1 MIIRRVKDGDYEEL
15 TPIWNKVFPN
25 DRYSAKELKYLDESI
40 EEPCQFLRLVAEDKS
55 LLGSASYYQ
64 HAGMY
69 HPKKF
74 FMQLWLDPA
83 QQKQGIGSQ
92 LYDALIKELRALDP
106 LSLRVSVKENN
117 TAAVQF
123 AKKREFKE
131 TKRDWEAVLAA
142 KDHKP
147 ETFETL
153 ELRAVSQGVVI
164 KSLAEFKDKEAIGK
178 QFFDCFNLVRQDV
191 PRSEPAT
198 RLSWTF
204 FKKNVLDAPDFYP
217 EGTFLAFYKDEMIG
231 LSQLWKGESST
242 DLYTGLT
249 AVKREHRGKGVAT
262 ALKLNAL
269 RHAKNTNAGNIY
281 TDNETNN
288 IEMIAINEK
297 LGFKRLPAMLSM
309 LKTFK
314 EEQ

>member
-1 MIIRRVKDGDYEEL
+1 MNIRLVKDNDYEDL
-15 TPIWNKVFPN
+15 SSIWNKVFLN
-25 DRYSAKELKYLDESI
+25 DRFSAKELKYLDDSI
-40 EEPCQFLRLVAEDKS
+40 EEPCKFLRLVAEDKS

-69 HPKKF
+69 HPNKF
-74 FMQLWLDPA
+74 FMQLWVDPE

-92 LYDALIKELRALDP
+92 LYDALVKELSALDP

-117 TAAVQF
+117 TDALRF
-123 AKKREFKE
+123 AQNRGFKE

-147 ETFETL
+147 ENFETL

-164 KSLAEFKDKEAIGK
+164 KSLAEFEDKEAIGK
-178 QFFDCFNLVRQDV
+178 QFFECFNLVRQDV

-198 RLSWTF
+198 PLSWAF
-204 FKKNVLDAPDFYP
+204 FKKNFLDAPDFYP
-217 EGTFLAFYKDEMIG
+217 EGTFFAFHKSEMIG
-231 LSQLWKGESST
+231 LSQVWKGESSS

-249 AVKREHRGKGVAT
+249 AVKREHRRKGVAT
-262 ALKLNAL
+262 ALKLKAL
-269 RHAKNTNAGNIY
+269 RLAKNTNAGNIY

-288 IEMIAINEK
+288 VEMIAINEK
-297 LGFKRLPAMLSM
+297 LGFKKEPASIHLIKP
-309 LKTFK
+309 L
-314 EEQ
+314 

>member
-1 MIIRRVKDGDYEEL
+1 MNIRQVKDSDYEEL
-15 TPIWNKVFPN
+15 TIIWNKVFPQ
-25 DRYSAKELKYLDESI
+25 DSYSAKELKYLDDSI
-40 EEPCQFLRLVAEDKS
+40 AEPCQFLRLVAEDKH

-74 FMQLWLDPA
+74 FMQLWVTPE
-83 QQKQGIGSQ
+83 QQKQGIGRQ
-92 LYDALIKELRALDP
+92 LYDALVKELSTLNP
-106 LSLRVSVKENN
+106 ITLRVSVKENN
-117 TAAVQF
+117 TAALQF
-123 AKKREFKE
+123 AQTRGFKE

-147 ETFETL
+147 ESFETL
-153 ELRAVSQGVVI
+153 ELKAVSQGVVI
-164 KSLAEFKDKEAIGK
+164 KSLAEFEDKEAIGK
-178 QFFDCFNLVRQDV
+178 QFFECFNLLRQDV

-198 RLSWTF
+198 ALSWDF
-204 FKKNVLDAPDFYP
+204 FKKNLLDAPDFYP
-217 EGTFLAFYKDEMIG
+217 EGTFLAFHKNEMIG

-262 ALKLNAL
+262 ALKLKAL
-269 RHAKNTNAGNIY
+269 RLARNTNAGNIY

-288 IEMIAINEK
+288 VEMIAINEK

-314 EEQ
+314 E